1 MLQKEFE
8 ERVGMKV
15 TPYEY
20 GVIETLYNDSDLEKD
35 EFCAKWKKNDRMEM
49 GELNA
54 NTITTLNKRIFAKNE
69 IIEEQKQIIEN
80 ISKFLMDIA
89 YGVSESEEI
98 YEKAVKL
105 IGRNNAIIY
114 KMDKDYTLTDED
126 KNFIKSEIQ

>member
-15 TPYEY
+15 TPSEY

-35 EFCAKWKKNDRMEM
+35 EFCTKWKKNDRMEM

-54 NTITTLNKRIFAKNE
+54 NTISTLNKRIFAKDEE
-69 IIEEQKQIIEN
+69 IKRQRQLIEDAA
-80 ISKFLMDIA
+80 KFLVDIA
-89 YGVSESEEI
+89 YCVSDADEI
-98 YEKAVKL
+98 YKQAVKL

-114 KMDKDYTLTDED
+114 KMDKDYSLTDDD
-126 KNFIKSEIQ
+126 KSLIKSEIQ

>member
-15 TPYEY
+15 APSEY

-54 NTITTLNKRIFAKNE
+54 NTISTLNKRIFAKDEE
-69 IIEEQKQIIEN
+69 IKRQRQLIEDAA
-80 ISKFLMDIA
+80 KFLVDIA
-89 YGVSESEEI
+89 YCVSDADEI
-98 YEKAVKL
+98 YKQAVKL

-114 KMDKDYTLTDED
+114 KMDKDYSLTDDD
-126 KNFIKSEIQ
+126 KSLIKSEIQ